1 MMMNYEN
8 FKEVVREKFMD
19 YMPEKFKEM
28 ELMTETVEKVNVSL
42 DGICLRDKCK
52 KFSPIVYIN
61 DMYEKYLS
69 GVELEKILTD
79 IGDIMEKAYEQ
90 APVISVERL
99 MEGAGENIVFQLV
112 NTEQNTSLLERLPH
126 RTFMDLSIIYRL
138 IVSADKDGMSSVK
151 ISNEIAAKLG
161 MNEEQLFKCAAE
173 NTRRLF
179 PPVIRSMNDIMK
191 EMFARDGMP
200 QEIAEMMI
208 AEIPPEQT
216 MWVISNE
223 KGINGA
229 ASMLY
234 EDKLHELAET
244 LGSDLY
250 ILPSSIHEVIAVSSD
265 TGSPEVLAQMVAEG
279 NMQEVSLNERLSNQ
293 VYHYD
298 KDLRKLT
305 LATDSPVRL
314 AIG

>member
-79 IGDIMEKAYEQ
+79 IGDIMEKEYEQ
-90 APVISVERL
+90 TPVISVERL
-99 MEGAGENIVFQLV
+99 MKDAGENIVFQLV

-151 ISNEIAAKLG
+151 ISNEIAAKLE

-191 EMFARDGMP
+191 ELFARDGMP

-208 AEIPPEQT
+208 AEITP

-250 ILPSSIHEVIAVSSD
+250 ILPSSIHEVIAISSD
-265 TGSPEVLAQMVAEG
+265 MGSPEMLAQIVSEV
-279 NMQEVSLNERLSNQ
+279 NMQKVSLNERLSNQ

-305 LATDSPVRL
+305 LATNSPVRL
-314 AIG
+314 AIEQ